1 MTEMQ
6 NTEATDEIVDL
17 KIEAADEDGKPAIV
31 EVIASIGEYDGIVVG
46 LKLGRTYECAELT
59 VAKAREMIAALA
71 AAIDHLEPP
80 HTATVNLR
88 MTGREPYL
96 VVGDLTIRDTAGA
109 LVLKHPMS
117 DTDTPES
124 VLAEHGWAMEG
135 DWESSSATV
144 RKPKP

>member
-46 LKLGRTYECAELT
+46 LKLAHTYECAELT
-59 VAKAREMIAALA
+59 IDQAREMIAALT
-71 AAIDHLEPP
+71 AAIDHLKPP

-88 MTGREPYL
+88 ITDSEPYL
-96 VVGDLTIRDTAGA
+96 VGELVIRDKSGTT
-109 LVLKHPMS
+109 VSSHPV
-117 DTDTPES
+117 DTNDTPEAL
-124 VLAEHGWAMEG
+124 LAQHGWALEG

-144 RKPKP
+144 RKV